1 MNSEKRKWDICWTSL
16 EESINSSFVGVS
28 LLCSYSRRWWP
39 QALVSELWFVY
50 FKRNQP
56 NTSERAICSHQ
67 RFQERI
73 LMLKKSL
80 KSRTIYCFT
89 FQKENKSKELSSFLI
104 TQEYNHLITLL
115 YIQICLRKK
124 KFHLSL
130 IPCHKFTLGR
140 LESWRGM
147 SWHAQRLQVCCIYT
161 SCLVHIFYLSPLTH
175 SNPQSNWSSV
185 SYASQRK

>member
-39 QALVSELWFVY
+39 QALVSELWFISREISQTPQKESSAHISGSRRE
-50 FKRNQP
+50 FWCK
-56 NTSERAICSHQ
+56 
-67 RFQERI
+67 
-73 LMLKKSL
+73 KKSL

-115 YIQICLRKK
+115 YVQICLRKK
-124 KFHLSL
+124 NSIYHWFLVTNSLWGDWRVGGGCPDMLNDYRYVASTHLAWYISS
-130 IPCHKFTLGR
+130 TLV
-140 LESWRGM
+140 L
-147 SWHAQRLQVCCIYT
+147 
-161 SCLVHIFYLSPLTH
+161 
-175 SNPQSNWSSV
+175 
-185 SYASQRK
+185 

>member
-1 MNSEKRKWDICWTSL
+1 VNSEKRKWDICWTSL

-124 KFHLSL
+124 NSIYHWFLVTNSLWGDWRVGGGCPDMLNDYRYVASTHLAWYISS
-130 IPCHKFTLGR
+130 TLV
-140 LESWRGM
+140 L
-147 SWHAQRLQVCCIYT
+147 
-161 SCLVHIFYLSPLTH
+161 
-175 SNPQSNWSSV
+175 
-185 SYASQRK
+185 